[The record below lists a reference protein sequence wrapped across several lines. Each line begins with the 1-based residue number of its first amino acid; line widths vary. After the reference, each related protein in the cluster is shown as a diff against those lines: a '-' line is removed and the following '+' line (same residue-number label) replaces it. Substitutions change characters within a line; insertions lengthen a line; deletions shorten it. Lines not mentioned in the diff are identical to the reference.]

1 MLLNCESEK
10 RMITIIEK
18 HDLVMNILCVYVIS
32 MWETYQNTDYI
43 YCKPL
48 GF

>member
-10 RMITIIEK
+10 RMITIIEN
-18 HDLVMNILCVYVIS
+18 HDLVINILCVYVIS
-32 MWETYQNTDYI
+32 MWETRQSTDYI
-43 YCKPL
+43 RCKPL

>member
-1 MLLNCESEK
+1 MLLNCESEN

-18 HDLVMNILCVYVIS
+18 HDLVINILCIYVVS
-32 MWETYQNTDYI
+32 MWETHQSTDYI
-43 YCKPL
+43 HCKPL